1 MNNLFVDIIDESLDY
16 KINIVEK
23 ALIKLFGIF
32 FREDKLLNDKKSK
45 TFFLGINVQKF
56 SNRKNNLAI
65 LKKILKRKISNI
77 ENLNVVFSRP
87 FDNIPVLKRQ
97 IEEELAS
104 MNKEISFIHS
114 ANNLNELDN
123 VYISRYLL
131 ERKKDIN
138 KFKLLIVINYIA
150 NFDYDRL
157 IKYIEKYKFVD
168 KLRMQNISKVEYKK
182 LNSTVNKIN
191 EEYGSSVEII
201 QKRNIQEYDFCVILS
216 SNIKEYFKS
225 HYILRNDTY
234 ILDIT
239 DVDSDV
245 LSKEYKAYQKNQKYI
260 QTMFNRMNL
269 NLENF
274 LKTDIG
280 SIYLNY

>member
-168 KLRMQNISKVEYKK
+168 ILRMQNISKVEYKK